1 MRSHR
6 LVFIA
11 LIALLPLHAVA
22 ATPAPGCGDQSK
34 VAAAQRLK
42 NTARWSTASEV
53 DSFGYDVYRG
63 DAEKGLFAKVTQSPV
78 LGAGTTDETHNYQY
92 ADDSIDPCK
101 EYWYYV
107 ESISTKGAREK
118 FTPVF
123 KAPAKLGAD
132 GKLLAKPADAATK
145 AAASEKH

>member
-11 LIALLPLHAVA
+11 LIAMLPLQTFA
-22 ATPAPGCGDQSK
+22 ATPVAGCGDQGK

-63 DAEKGLFAKVTQSPV
+63 DAEKGPFAKVTKSPV
-78 LGAGTTDETHNYQY
+78 LGSGTTDETHNYQY
-92 ADDSIDPCK
+92 ADDSIDPCR

-107 ESISTKGAREK
+107 ESISTKGVREK

-123 KAPAKLGAD
+123 RAAAKLGAD
-132 GKLLAKPADAATK
+132 GKPVAKPADAATK
-145 AAASEKH
+145 PAPSEKH